1 MDAVIT
7 GFVESATIA
16 VMAALAMTSVT
27 KLVEN
32 HEGRAF
38 VKFLPSQPALQQV
51 FALIP

>member
-16 VMAALAMTSVT
+16 VLAALAMTRVT

-32 HEGRAF
+32 HAGRAF
-38 VKFLPSQPALQQV
+38 VKRLPNQQ
-51 FALIP
+51 APQQGLAPR